1 MHNRYI
7 ALVPAYEPGPELL
20 GILKRLDD
28 AGFCTIVIDDGSG
41 SEYAD
46 LFAEAASSATV
57 LTHTVNQ
64 GKGVALKT
72 GLAHIREHFEG
83 TYAVVTMDADGQ
95 HRVEDALSLCAL
107 AEQYPKELIL
117 GSRSLKGN
125 VPLRSQFGN
134 TATRLVYQ
142 LSTGSKVHD
151 TQTGLRAF
159 SSELIPEL
167 LEISGERYEYE
178 MNVLLEFARK
188 KIPIREME
196 IPTIYIEENASS
208 HFRAGKDSY
217 LIYKE
222 ILRFSASSFIGFLVD
237 YCLYGILLFFT
248 ANLWL
253 SNVGARVVSAAT
265 NYTINRRFVFKSK
278 SGVAKSAV
286 QYFLLAAV
294 ILVGNTAMLE
304 VLVNICGIHQMAAK
318 ILTEILFFLLSWTVQ
333 KFIIFK
339 KSHDH
344 GK

>member
-1 MHNRYI
+1 MDNRTI

-20 GILKRLDD
+20 DILKQLHD
-28 AGFCTIVIDDGSG
+28 AGFCIIVVDDGSG

-46 LFAEAASSATV
+46 LFTKAASFAAV

-72 GLAHIREHFEG
+72 GLSYLQEQFEG
-83 TYAVVTMDADGQ
+83 KYTVVTMDADGQ
-95 HRVEDALSLCAL
+95 HRVEDALSLCGL
-107 AEQYPKELIL
+107 AEKYPNELIL
-117 GSRSLKGN
+117 GSRSLKGD

-134 TATRLVYQ
+134 TATRLIYQ

-159 SSELIPEL
+159 SSELIPLL

-217 LIYKE
+217 RIYKE
-222 ILRFSASSFIGFLVD
+222 ILKFSASSFIGFLVD
-237 YCLYGILLFFT
+237 YCIYGILLFFT

-253 SNVGARVVSAAT
+253 SNVGARLVSATT
-265 NYTINRRFVFKSK
+265 NYTINRRFVFQSK

-286 QYFLLAAV
+286 QYFFLAAV
-294 ILVGNTAMLE
+294 ILVGNTLVLE
-304 VLVNICGIHQMAAK
+304 FLVNVCGIHQMLAK
-318 ILTEILFFLLSWTVQ
+318 ILTELLFFVLSWAVQ
-333 KFIIFK
+333 KFIIFGKNHERK
-339 KSHDH
+339 K
-344 GK
+344 